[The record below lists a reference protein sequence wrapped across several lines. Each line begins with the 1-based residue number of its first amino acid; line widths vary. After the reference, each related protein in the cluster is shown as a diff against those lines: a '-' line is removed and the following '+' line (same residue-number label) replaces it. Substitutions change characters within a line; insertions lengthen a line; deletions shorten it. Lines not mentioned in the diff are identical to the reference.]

1 MLMALCSKQDT
12 LHNKHLAKFCSS
24 KSLLRSV
31 LSGVA
36 PSLLL
41 VLYEAIA
48 MPHAFYR
55 LAVIESQAVGPV
67 PLLHEP
73 PWRCWQGFRDF
84 WESIAGPVPVYTC
97 CSICAF
103 AVDALVVTDACAL
116 RVHRLLCSTQRDFVQ
131 PL

>member
-1 MLMALCSKQDT
+1 MALCSKQDT
-12 LHNKHLAKFCSS
+12 LHNRHLAKFCSS

-55 LAVIESQAVGPV
+55 LAVIESQAVSPA
-67 PLLHEP
+67 PFLHEP
-73 PWRCWQGFRDF
+73 PRDASRESGIS
-84 WESIAGPVPVYTC
+84 WEGLCLYI
-97 CSICAF
+97 F
-103 AVDALVVTDACAL
+103 AEASVTML
-116 RVHRLLCSTQRDFVQ
+116 
-131 PL
+131 